1 MQKNTHKLALWG
13 LIIAIVLGIIV
24 SILLLSGA
32 FRDIELKSLDSRFKY
47 RGVRDV
53 SHSNLIVIAI
63 DDQTFK
69 SCRDRYPYPREYY
82 AHLIENLNLAGAKLI
97 MFDIQFTEPDYKNPQ
112 GDSILAT
119 TIKKY
124 GNVILAGKVA
134 REFTAGGV
142 YTYADEPLPILLA
155 TGSEWGVV
163 GEIQDPDGFTR
174 RYSIFEQYRDKYIY
188 SLGARVFFRENGL
201 RGDPQFDFEKGYFIF
216 TDSTTN
222 QQCRILG
229 HRGSLG
235 WEQTILINYYGP
247 ANTFPTYSM
256 SAVLDDAN
264 FDLKDEED
272 TDYMELYKRDSVF
285 PYEFRISY
293 LADSTR
299 QFAALQALKA
309 NDIARVEALL
319 DEENPFKDKI
329 ALIGVSIEELHD
341 NKFTPFYNYKG
352 VRRLMPGVETH
363 AHAIQTLLDKNY
375 IRVWPV
381 ALNILTIF
389 LMGMLTAVV
398 VAFIR
403 PVLGGVVAFVL
414 TFCSVV
420 FAYWAFT
427 KHSLWIYLLPIVAS
441 IASSYIGSV
450 IYQFLS
456 EQKEKK
462 KIRGM
467 FQTYMSP
474 KVLKYL
480 EEHPD
485 AFSLS
490 GEKREATMFFSDV
503 ANFTTISESL
513 SAEELALVLNKYL
526 SPMTEI
532 LMRYDGYVDKYEG
545 DAIMCDFGVPMED
558 PDHAWKAC
566 FAALDQ
572 QEALK
577 QLRPQIKAEHG
588 VDIYVRM
595 GVNSGIVSAGNMG
608 SNQRFQYTVMGDAVN
623 QASRFEGANKQYG
636 TYIMIG
642 EETYRRA
649 ADRIEVRVLDKLVV
663 KGKLHPITVYELLGR
678 KGEISPEM
686 AQIRDYFTQGI
697 ELYWN
702 REWEAAIELFEK
714 ALSVTGEDNPSRVFI
729 ERCKIYMANPPG
741 PEWQGEFVMKTK

>member
-1 MQKNTHKLALWG
+1 
-13 LIIAIVLGIIV
+13 V
-24 SILLLSGA
+24 
-32 FRDIELKSLDSRFKY
+32 FRDLELKTLDARFKA
-47 RGVRDV
+47 RGVQDV
-53 SHSNLIVIAI
+53 SHSDLIIVAI

-82 AHLIENLNLAGAKLI
+82 AHLIENLNRAGVKLI

-112 GDSILAT
+112 GDSILAAA
-119 TIKKY
+119 IKKY

-134 REFTAGGV
+134 REFTVGGTYV
-142 YTYADEPLPILLA
+142 YADEPLPVLLA
-155 TGSEWGVV
+155 TGSDWGVV

-174 RYSIFEQYRDKYIY
+174 RYSIFELYQDRYIY
-188 SLGARVFFRENGL
+188 SLGVRVFFRENDLHGTPIFNFH
-201 RGDPQFDFEKGYFIF
+201 DGYFMF
-216 TDSTTN
+216 TDSLSGKA
-222 QQCRILG
+222 CSILG
-229 HRGSLG
+229 HRGSSG

-247 ANTFPTYSM
+247 ANTFPTYSL
-256 SAVLDDAN
+256 SAVLDDAT

-272 TDYMELYKRDSVF
+272 TDYMELYFEDSVF

-293 LADSTR
+293 LSDSTR
-299 QFAALQALKA
+299 QLAAMQALEA
-309 NDIARVEALL
+309 NDLQRVEALL
-319 DEENPFKDKI
+319 AEENPFKNKV

-341 NKFTPFYNYKG
+341 NKYTPFYNYQG
-352 VRRLMPGVETH
+352 ARRLTPGVETH
-363 AHAIQTLLDKNY
+363 AHAIQTMLDQKF
-375 IRVWPV
+375 IQVLPMW
-381 ALNILTIF
+381 LNVLAVFI
-389 LMGMLTAVV
+389 MGLITAVI
-398 VAFIR
+398 VAFLR
-403 PVLGGVVAFVL
+403 PVFGGILAILLVVGI
-414 TFCSVV
+414 VV
-420 FAYWAFT
+420 FSFWAFINQQI
-427 KHSLWIYLLPIVAS
+427 WIYLLPVVAS
-441 IASSYIGSV
+441 VMTSYFGGV

-480 EEHPD
+480 EDHPD
-485 AFSLS
+485 AFTLS

-566 FAALDQ
+566 YAALDQ
-572 QEALK
+572 QAAL
-577 QLRPQIKAEHG
+577 QVLRPQIKAEHG

-595 GVNSGIVSAGNMG
+595 GINSGIVSAGNMG
-608 SNQRFQYTVMGDAVN
+608 STQRFQYTVMGDAVN

-642 EETYRRA
+642 EETLKRA
-649 ADRIEVRVLDKLVV
+649 ADRIEVRILDKLVV
-663 KGKLHPITVYELLGR
+663 KGKLKPITVYELLAR
-678 KGEISPEM
+678 KGELTPEM
-686 AQIRDYFTQGI
+686 EKIREFFTKGI
-697 ELYWN
+697 ELYWD
-702 REWEAAIELFEK
+702 RQWDAAMAMFER
-714 ALSVTGEDNPSRVFI
+714 ALSVNGEDNPSRVFI
-729 ERCKIYMANPPG
+729 ERCRIYRENPPDPG
-741 PEWQGEFVMKTK
+741 WQGEFVMKTK